1 LIKSDKKKGNM
12 SEDLK
17 KESVAVI
24 DIGSSAIR
32 MLIAE
37 IDTKGSIRHLENLQK
52 PIGFGR
58 DVFASGTI
66 STKTMRQAVEILKN
80 YRVLMNDY
88 GVKKYQAVAT
98 SAVRDALN
106 RDSFIDQAFVRAGM
120 DIELLEAT
128 EESRLELIA
137 VETALAGKVALD
149 QKRCLIVEA
158 GSGSTEMIVLNAGG
172 VEINRN
178 FALGSM
184 RLPEDTVL
192 GSVDIQTLSR
202 LIKRAVRRICAGEDR
217 DCHFQDLGTFICLG
231 GDMRKAAPLV
241 GADLS
246 NQTYAVLDKK
256 EFTAYLKAISKK
268 PAEEVAKEN
277 KMALDEAESYQ
288 SAILLYGA
296 FLSETGAEEIIVP
309 MMSIRDAILQEMA
322 QMLSGYKR
330 TDLSKQVLNSARHLG
345 EKFGYDKAGAACVAS
360 LAIRMF
366 DALQKDHG
374 LGTRGRL
381 LLEVAAL
388 LHGIGAYVAIAGYHK
403 HSSYL
408 IQASDL
414 FGLRKS
420 DKTIVSAVVRYHRK
434 TAPKASHVDYMSLNR
449 NDRAMVSKLAAI
461 LRVACALNESSQ
473 QLIKGLDIEAGDES
487 YTIWVPADAGD
498 LTLETEAVRRRGD
511 LFLEVFG
518 APIFLKQKKT

>member
-1 LIKSDKKKGNM
+1 MTENLN
-12 SEDLK
+12 

-37 IDTKGSIRHLENLQK
+37 IDAKGGIRYLENLQK
-52 PIGFGR
+52 PIAFGR

-66 STKTMRQAVEILKN
+66 SAKTMRQAIEILKN
-80 YRVLMNDY
+80 YRKLMNDY

-98 SAVRDALN
+98 SAVRDAVN
-106 RDSFIDQAFVRAGM
+106 RDSFIDQAFVRAGL
-120 DIELLEAT
+120 DVELLEAT

-137 VETALAGKVALD
+137 VETALAGKVVLD
-149 QKRCLIVEA
+149 QKRCLIVEV
-158 GSGSTEMIVLNAGG
+158 GSGSAEMIVLNAGG

-192 GSVDIQTLSR
+192 GSVDTPTLAR
-202 LIKRAVRRICAGEDR
+202 IIKRAVRRICAGEDR
-217 DCHFQDLGTFICLG
+217 DCHFQDLGTFIGLG
-231 GDMRKAAPLV
+231 GDMRKVAQYV
-241 GADLS
+241 EADLS
-246 NQTYAVLDKK
+246 NQTYALLDKK
-256 EFTAYLKAISKK
+256 IFINYVKAISKK
-268 PAEEVAKEN
+268 SAEEIAKEH

-296 FLSETGAEEIIVP
+296 FLSETGAEEVIVP
-309 MMSIRDAILQEMA
+309 MMSIREAILQEMA
-322 QMLSGYKR
+322 QLFSGYKR

-345 EKFGYDKAGAACVAS
+345 EKFGYDKAVASNVAS
-360 LAIRMF
+360 LAVKLF
-366 DALQKDHG
+366 DGLTQDHG
-374 LGTRGRL
+374 LGTRARL

-388 LHGIGAYVAIAGYHK
+388 LHSIGTYVSSAGYHK

-408 IQASDL
+408 IHASDL

-420 DKTIVSAVVRYHRK
+420 DKTIVASVVRYHRK
-434 TAPKASHVDYMSLNR
+434 TAPKATHTDYMSLNR

-461 LRVACALNESSQ
+461 LRIACALNESGQ
-473 QLIKGLDIEAGDES
+473 HLIKSLEIETGEES
-487 YTIWVPADAGD
+487 YTIWVSSDLGD

-518 APIFLKQKKT
+518 APVFLKLKKA